1 MTQAANIFIFD
12 KTSEHSC
19 MVQFIST
26 FEKGFNTEYRV
37 QVVVNNDNRYQ
48 YALPRVRRNK
58 NTNQLYITCK
68 AEGQLRSFIL
78 PDSVLETLLLNRL
91 KGDLEP
97 FMDPLDYI
105 KQEGRH

>member
-1 MTQAANIFIFD
+1 MTKAANIFIFD

-26 FEKGFNTEYRV
+26 FEKGFNVEYRV
-37 QVVVNNDNRYQ
+37 QVIVNNDNRHQ
-48 YALPRVRRNK
+48 YAFPKIRRNK
-58 NTNQLYITCK
+58 NTNQLYITCR
-68 AEGQLRSFIL
+68 AEGQLRSFML

-97 FMDPLDYI
+97 FMSPLAHI
-105 KQEGRH
+105 MQEGRP